1 MKYYILFN
9 FKNYYKNKM
18 ELKSI
23 LPFLDVFN
31 LIITIFLNLSPIVVF
46 IPVIKGKEKYT
57 NIPISMLIFNLL
69 NNLCWACYWFR
80 LSYFNSLLCCSIC
93 STIATLFFIL
103 YLYFLNKKQINKF
116 IISIIF
122 LFCIEL
128 IIIYISI
135 YVIKNLN
142 FYGKYLIV
150 INIIMYI
157 APGQNIIKVIKENN
171 YKYIPI
177 VNVIMGALCSGGWF
191 LYGKIMN
198 DINCM
203 IPNGLGLLFSL
214 INTIILLFYYL
225 KARNKKNKSKFY
237 PVENQNNQTRD
248 VEIK

>member
-1 MKYYILFN
+1 
-9 FKNYYKNKM
+9 M

-31 LIITIFLNLSPIVVF
+31 LMISIFLNISPIVIF
-46 IPVIKGKEKYT
+46 IPVIKGREKYT

-93 STIATLFFIL
+93 SIITNLFFIL
-103 YLYFLNKKQINKF
+103 YLYFFNKKQINKF

-122 LFCIEL
+122 LICSEL

-135 YVIKNLN
+135 YIVKNLN

-157 APGQNIIKVIKENN
+157 APGQNILKVIKEKN

-191 LYGKIMN
+191 LYGKIMD

-214 INTIILLFYYL
+214 INTIIWLIYYL
-225 KARNKKNKSKFY
+225 IARNKKNKSTFY
-237 PVENQNNQTRD
+237 PEESQNNQTKD